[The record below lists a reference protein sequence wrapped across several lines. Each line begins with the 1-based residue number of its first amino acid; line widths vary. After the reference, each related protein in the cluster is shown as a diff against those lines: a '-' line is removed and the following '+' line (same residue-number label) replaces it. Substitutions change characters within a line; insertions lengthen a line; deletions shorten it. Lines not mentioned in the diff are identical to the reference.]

1 MIPPPK
7 LTDPNLK
14 VEKIVLTDTEKQLS
28 AIAVER
34 ALDLVEGLSASEET
48 FVVSP
53 FSAQSALGISMHL
66 TSDEDAQGIIDSFY
80 GSHYTATDIDGLLD
94 KLITQLPAISS
105 ATLSPVSLVLMDND
119 ANLPNI
125 DKESI
130 ISTYKAPVA
139 TTDFTSGA
147 AEGVINEWVS
157 QYTDGNVKSLVSS
170 VLPAPSKQCITAHT
184 AHLSAYL
191 GHGSYYLEQAFTS
204 PDGKSELKKMVAIYS
219 NTSWL
224 EDEGKLIVPITVSG
238 SIKLVLIMPK
248 GNIATGKDWLRNTW
262 KEAATL
268 LDRKDTDWAKV
279 ILPTFTAKTD
289 IELSTTQ
296 TKWEFAPE
304 IDEIHLTSDFTINAN
319 GISYVPESDD
329 APSALP
335 PISDEDFESLTSL
348 TIDNPF
354 YFFIYEQT
362 SNTIITAGA
371 YKGK

>member
-1 MIPPPK
+1 
-7 LTDPNLK
+7 
-14 VEKIVLTDTEKQLS
+14 
-28 AIAVER
+28 
-34 ALDLVEGLSASEET
+34 
-48 FVVSP
+48 
-53 FSAQSALGISMHL
+53 MHL
-66 TSDEDAQGIIDSFY
+66 TGDEDAQRIIDSFY
-80 GSHYTATDIDGLLD
+80 GSHYTATDIDGILN

-105 ATLSPVSLVLMDND
+105 ATLSPISLVLMDND
-119 ANLPNI
+119 ANLPNV

-130 ISTYKAPVA
+130 ILTYKAPVA
-139 TTDFTSGA
+139 TAYFASGA

-157 QYTDGNVKSLVSS
+157 QHTDGNVKSLVSS

-191 GHGSYYLEQAFTS
+191 GHGSYYLERAFTS

-224 EDEGKLIVPITVSG
+224 EDEGKLIIPITVSG
-238 SIKLVLIMPK
+238 PIKLVLIMPK
-248 GNIATGKDWLRNTW
+248 GNIAAEKDWLRNTW
-262 KEAATL
+262 KEAVTL
-268 LDRKDTDWAKV
+268 LDSKDTDWAKV

-335 PISDEDFESLTSL
+335 PISDEDFEPLTSL

>member
-1 MIPPPK
+1 MKTRKESSIRFM
-7 LTDPNLK
+7 
-14 VEKIVLTDTEKQLS
+14 V
-28 AIAVER
+28 AI
-34 ALDLVEGLSASEET
+34 
-48 FVVSP
+48 
-53 FSAQSALGISMHL
+53 
-66 TSDEDAQGIIDSFY
+66 
-80 GSHYTATDIDGLLD
+80 YTANDIDGLLD

-119 ANLPNI
+119 ANLPNV

-139 TTDFTSGA
+139 TTDFASGA

-191 GHGSYYLEQAFTS
+191 GHGSYYLEQTFTS

-248 GNIATGKDWLRNTW
+248 GDIATGKTGSGAYGKKPSHCL
-262 KEAATL
+262 
-268 LDRKDTDWAKV
+268 
-279 ILPTFTAKTD
+279 TAK
-289 IELSTTQ
+289 IPIGQKLSSPHSQ
-296 TKWEFAPE
+296 PKL
-304 IDEIHLTSDFTINAN
+304 ILS
-319 GISYVPESDD
+319 
-329 APSALP
+329 
-335 PISDEDFESLTSL
+335 
-348 TIDNPF
+348 
-354 YFFIYEQT
+354 
-362 SNTIITAGA
+362 
-371 YKGK
+371 